1 MPHIAEKRQ
10 QKKHC
15 RADVRPPDHASD
27 CLGVNWVRGEKKA
40 GQQAPQSAAEERA
53 TEGGEEGGDEAV
65 ENQVQQVVAPGTQ
78 AVQGVVEAEGEGAER
93 AEGLVAAA
101 VGEQG
106 APEVIIQDVGPRSL
120 REEVLVGLDG
130 SAKRKRGKE
139 KTLLSL
145 YLTCKHLRSRY
156 FHDLGFWLVISC
168 FIL

>member
-15 RADVRPPDHASD
+15 RTDVRPPDHASD

-145 YLTCKHLRSRY
+145 YLTFKHLRKEKQIFSWFR
-156 FHDLGFWLVISC
+156 FG
-168 FIL
+168 